1 MRASAW
7 SRSLALAGLGLLL
20 ALVLLLA
27 AVPGIPVRRGLG
39 PGGGAEARMRG
50 VSLAGP
56 GGGLPWRL
64 EVAELVVQRRKLM
77 VFGIAGNYEMV
88 LRGVQAR
95 LRSPVALAGL
105 LREAGPLLW
114 KRWPGVP
121 VRFEGLTLRVGP
133 EGGAWTLTC
142 ASAELRREKTMLL
155 QGVTVLEPDGR
166 TRSLPLASW
175 DPRSADLQPVGRA
188 R

>member
-1 MRASAW
+1 M
-7 SRSLALAGLGLLL
+7 LL

-27 AVPGIPVRRGLG
+27 AVPGIPTRRGPG
-39 PGGGAEARMRG
+39 PAGGAEARMSG

-64 EVAELVVQRRKLM
+64 EVAELVVQRRRLM
-77 VFGIAGNYEMV
+77 VFGVAGNYEMV
-88 LRGVQAR
+88 LRGVEAR
-95 LRSPVALAGL
+95 LRNPVAMAGM

-114 KRWPGVP
+114 KRWPGVA

-142 ASAELRREKTMLL
+142 AAAELRREKKMLL
-155 QGVTVLEPDGR
+155 QGVTVLEADGR
-166 TRSLPLASW
+166 TRSLPLATW
-175 DPRSADLQPVGRA
+175 DLRSAHLQPAGRV